1 VYSGGCQ
8 KTQGNLDKIP
18 TQRQTLK
25 LLVINQLLLE
35 LNERDEIRTK
45 QTKNKLCNK
54 IIVLEFRGVIRCA
67 REDNILLLNTWV
79 FALR

>member
-1 VYSGGCQ
+1 
-8 KTQGNLDKIP
+8 
-18 TQRQTLK
+18 
-25 LLVINQLLLE
+25 VINQLLLE
-35 LNERDEIRTK
+35 LNERAEIRTK